1 MIIILTCLS
10 LFLSGTAR
18 SLVGAG
24 CLSRWSTYPFVA
36 LASAFVGLIPILD
49 SLDIVS
55 IVCMMWVVLVASL
68 NLSMGYTRW
77 ESWWWMTLRFGLPS
91 LLLVSPALILQGL
104 SIEFVLYPLCTAI
117 VGSIYPYRQWL
128 FDYLKF
134 REQVVQIPLTQV
146 KLDWDSARMMEFLV
160 GCIVL
165 GGLSLLTYS

>member
-91 LLLVSPALILQGL
+91 IVLVSPILYLNQNIL
-104 SIEFVLYPLCTAI
+104 VLLYPLASLI

-165 GGLSLLTYS
+165 GGLSLVTYS

>member
-91 LLLVSPALILQGL
+91 IVLVSPILYLNQNISVL
-104 SIEFVLYPLCTAI
+104 LYPLASLI

-165 GGLSLLTYS
+165 GGLSLVTYS

>member
-55 IVCMMWVVLVASL
+55 IVCMLWVVLVASL

-91 LLLVSPALILQGL
+91 IVLVSPILYLNQNIL
-104 SIEFVLYPLCTAI
+104 VLLYPLASLI

-165 GGLSLLTYS
+165 GGLSLVTYS

>member
-91 LLLVSPALILQGL
+91 IVLVSPILYL
-104 SIEFVLYPLCTAI
+104 DHNISVLLYPLASLI

-165 GGLSLLTYS
+165 GGLSLVPYS

>member
-36 LASAFVGLIPILD
+36 LASACVGLIPILD

-91 LLLVSPALILQGL
+91 IVLVSPILYLNQNISVL
-104 SIEFVLYPLCTAI
+104 LYPLASLI

-165 GGLSLLTYS
+165 GGLSLVTYS

>member
-55 IVCMMWVVLVASL
+55 IVCMLWVVLVASL

-91 LLLVSPALILQGL
+91 IVLVSPILYLNQNISVL
-104 SIEFVLYPLCTAI
+104 LYPLASLI

-165 GGLSLLTYS
+165 GGLSLVTYS